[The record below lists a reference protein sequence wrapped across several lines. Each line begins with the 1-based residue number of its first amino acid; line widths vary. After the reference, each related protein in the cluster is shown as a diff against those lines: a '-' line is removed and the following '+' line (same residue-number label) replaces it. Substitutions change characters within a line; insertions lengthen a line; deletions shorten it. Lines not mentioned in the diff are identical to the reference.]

1 MSLAR
6 SWVDGYPLTII
17 GVSRA
22 GFDGTDPG
30 SSPQI
35 RVPIMME
42 AQLSP
47 QFAEFY
53 SLKNRRGNPIIE
65 GHVWVYI
72 NLGNNHEANRPFD
85 EQYGSHLRDDFLRV
99 RATPHHFEEL
109 RMRPAAARRSF
120 RKCWSRS
127 TGPISRFKPLPRT
140 RFRSPPSSAGP
151 PWRSMESPRRCCT
164 FLRSRL
170 TRKCQAEF
178 GDRPARMWSS
188 RQRSARAPHFRC
200 L

>member
-1 MSLAR
+1 MLQSSATAYWLNR
-6 SWVDGYPLTII
+6 FGGSKDVIGKKLLVDGYPLTII

-99 RATPHHFEEL
+99 RATPHHSRNCECGQRRLGGRSANVGLDL
-109 RMRPAAARRSF
+109 RVQSRGSNRYRERASAHHPARRDRRGVQWNRRAAAV
-120 RKCWSRS
+120 
-127 TGPISRFKPLPRT
+127 RF
-140 RFRSPPSSAGP
+140 
-151 PWRSMESPRRCCT
+151 
-164 FLRSRL
+164 
-170 TRKCQAEF
+170 F
-178 GDRPARMWSS
+178 GAD
-188 RQRSARAPHFRC
+188 
-200 L
+200 

>member
-85 EQYGSHLRDDFLRV
+85 EQYGSHLAMISCAFAQPPIISRNCECGQRRLGGRSANVGLDLRV
-99 RATPHHFEEL
+99 QSRGSNRYRERASAHHPA
-109 RMRPAAARRSF
+109 RRDRRGVQWNRRAAAV
-120 RKCWSRS
+120 
-127 TGPISRFKPLPRT
+127 RF
-140 RFRSPPSSAGP
+140 
-151 PWRSMESPRRCCT
+151 
-164 FLRSRL
+164 
-170 TRKCQAEF
+170 F
-178 GDRPARMWSS
+178 GAD
-188 RQRSARAPHFRC
+188 
-200 L
+200 